1 MHNNALHETILLVL
15 GLLFAML
22 LLVML
27 SQKLRISYPIFLVLA
42 GLALS
47 FVPGLPLIT
56 VDPDLIFLIF
66 LPPLLYQ
73 AAWDTSWKDFWRWKR
88 PIALLAFGLVFFTS
102 TIVAYVSSSI
112 IPGFTLALG
121 FLLGGIISPPD
132 AVAATSVLKG
142 IKVPRQVTA
151 ILEGESLIN
160 DASSLI
166 VFRFALAA
174 VVSGTFSWHEA
185 TTSFVLAS
193 GLGLVVGLAVG
204 YGFYLIHRYLPTT
217 PSINTVLTFLAPYV
231 MYLLAEEFHFSGVL
245 AVVSGGLMLSYHSH
259 RVFDA
264 DTRLQTNSVWTSV
277 GFALNGL
284 VFILIGLELPVAVQG
299 LGNYSLQQAITYSLI
314 ISAIVIIIRLVWMFP
329 AAFVPRW
336 LFRSIRTQET
346 SPGWQGPVIIGWAG
360 MRGVVSLA
368 SALSVPLLLSNGQA
382 FPQRNLIL
390 FITFV
395 VILVTLVFQGLTL
408 PAIIRL
414 TRVADTE
421 ERMPT
426 DEQEAGIRLRLRH
439 VALAHLAR
447 EYADDIRDNEMI
459 SALQHRMQAEAQ
471 RTGNLL
477 EALDY
482 DETKRRALQRYHQVL
497 LDVLQVQREE
507 LFVLRQE
514 DVFEEEM
521 LRHQEA
527 QLDLDEAK
535 ISHMPH

>member
-1 MHNNALHETILLVL
+1 MHDTDLHGTILLVL

-47 FVPGLPLIT
+47 FVPHLPPVVI
-56 VDPDLIFLIF
+56 DPNLIFLIF

-73 AAWDTSWKDFWRWKR
+73 AAWDTSWQDFWRWKR
-88 PIALLAFGLVFFTS
+88 PIALLAFGLVFFTA
-102 TIVAYVSSSI
+102 TIVAYVSQAM

-142 IKVPRQVTA
+142 IKVPRRVTS

-174 VVSGTFSWHEA
+174 VVSGTFSWHQA
-185 TTSFVLAS
+185 ITSFLLAS
-193 GLGLVVGLAVG
+193 GMGLAIGLLVG
-204 YGFYLIHRYLPTT
+204 YGFYLIHKYLPTT

-259 RVFDA
+259 RIFDA
-264 DTRLQTNSVWTSV
+264 DTRIQATSVWSSV

-299 LGNYSLQQAITYSLI
+299 LGNYSLQQAITYGLI
-314 ISAIVIIIRLVWMFP
+314 ISGIVILIRLVWMFP

-336 LFRSIRTQET
+336 LFRNIRTQEA

-368 SALSVPLLLSNGQA
+368 SALSVPLLLTNGDA

-408 PAIIRL
+408 PAIIRF
-414 TRVADTE
+414 TGVANHE

-426 DEQEAGIRLRLRH
+426 DAQEAGIRLRLRH

-447 EYADDIRDNEMI
+447 HYPEDIQNNEMI
-459 SALQHRMQAEAQ
+459 NALQHRMQAEAQ

-482 DETKRRALQRYHQVL
+482 DESKRQALQRYHQVL

-507 LFVLRQE
+507 LFVLRRE